1 LLPNGRRNA
10 ESEGTMSEVEQGSE
24 AWFQQRCG
32 KATASRISD
41 IVAKTKT
48 GYSTSRA
55 NYMAQLVVER
65 MTNQVAESYSNAAME
80 WGVEHEPFA
89 RGAYEAKTGNLV
101 DQVGAIDHPSIPM
114 SAASPD
120 GLVGDEGC
128 LEIKCPNTATHIET
142 ILGEEPAKK
151 YYDQMQWQMAC
162 TGRKWCDFVSYD
174 PRMPEHLKLLVKRV
188 ERNDVYIAELEREVS
203 QFLAEVDDKVKKL
216 NEIKV

>member
-1 LLPNGRRNA
+1 M
-10 ESEGTMSEVEQGSE
+10 TDIVQGSPE
-24 AWFQQRCG
+24 WHQQRLG

-65 MTNQVAESYSNAAME
+65 MTQTVAESYSNAAME
-80 WGVEHEPFA
+80 HGIENEPFA
-89 RGAYEAKTGNLV
+89 RAAYEAKTGNMV

-120 GLVGDEGC
+120 GLVGDDGC
-128 LEIKCPNTATHIET
+128 LEIKCPNTATHIDT

-151 YYDQMQWQMAC
+151 YYDQMQWQMVC
-162 TGRKWCDFVSYD
+162 TNRKWCDFVSFD
-174 PRMPEHLKLLVKRV
+174 PRMPSHLQLFIKRI
-188 ERNDVYIAELEREVS
+188 ERNDDYVEQLEKEVV
-203 QFLAEVDDKVKKL
+203 QFLIEVEDKVKKL

>member
-1 LLPNGRRNA
+1 M
-10 ESEGTMSEVEQGSE
+10 TEVVQGSE

-80 WGVEHEPFA
+80 WGVENRKFA
-89 RGAYEAKTGNLV
+89 RAAYEAKTGNMV
-101 DQVGAIDHPSIPM
+101 NQVGAIDHPTIPM

-120 GLVGDEGC
+120 GLVGDDGC
-128 LEIKCPNTATHIET
+128 LEIKCPNTATHIDT
-142 ILGEEPAKK
+142 VLGEEPAKK
-151 YYDQMQWQMAC
+151 YYDQMQWQMRCAD
-162 TGRKWCDFVSYD
+162 RSWCDFVSFD
-174 PRMPEHLKLLVKRV
+174 PRMPEHLQLFIKRI
-188 ERNDVYIAELEREVS
+188 ERNDRILQNSKKRLS
-203 QFLAEVDDKVKKL
+203 SFLRKWMTKL
-216 NEIKV
+216 KNSMK

>member
-1 LLPNGRRNA
+1 
-10 ESEGTMSEVEQGSE
+10 MSEVIQGSE

-65 MTNQVAESYSNAAME
+65 MTQTVAESYSNSAME
-80 WGVEHEPFA
+80 WGTENEPFA
-89 RGAYEAKTGNLV
+89 RAAYEAKTGNMV
-101 DQVGAIDHPSIPM
+101 DQVGAIDHPRIAM

-120 GLVGDEGC
+120 GLVGDDGC
-128 LEIKCPNTATHIET
+128 LEIKCPNTATHIDT
-142 ILGEEPAKK
+142 ILGEEPANK

-162 TGRKWCDFVSYD
+162 TNRSWCDFVSFD
-174 PRMPEHLKLLVKRV
+174 PRMQSHLQLFIKRI
-188 ERNDVYIAELEREVS
+188 ERNDEYIEQLEKEVV
-203 QFLAEVDDKVKKL
+203 QFLMEVEDKVKKL

>member
-1 LLPNGRRNA
+1 MLLHGRRNDK
-10 ESEGTMSEVEQGSE
+10 SERLMSDIEQGTPE
-24 AWFQQRCG
+24 WFAQRCG

-203 QFLAEVDDKVKKL
+203 QFPAEVDDKVKKL

>member
-1 LLPNGRRNA
+1 
-10 ESEGTMSEVEQGSE
+10 
-24 AWFQQRCG
+24 
-32 KATASRISD
+32 
-41 IVAKTKT
+41 
-48 GYSTSRA
+48 
-55 NYMAQLVVER
+55 MAQLVVER
-65 MTNQVAESYSNAAME
+65 MTNQVAESYTNAAME

-101 DQVGAIDHPSIPM
+101 DQVGAIDHPSIAM

>member
-1 LLPNGRRNA
+1 
-10 ESEGTMSEVEQGSE
+10 MSEVEQGSPE
-24 AWFQQRCG
+24 WFAQRCG

-80 WGVEHEPFA
+80 WGVENETYA
-89 RGAYEAKTGNLV
+89 RAAYEAKTGNMV

-120 GLVGDEGC
+120 GLVGDDGC
-128 LEIKCPNTATHIET
+128 LEIKCPNTATHIDT
-142 ILGEEPAKK
+142 VLGEEPAKK
-151 YYDQMQWQMAC
+151 YYDQMQWQMRCAD
-162 TGRKWCDFVSYD
+162 RSWCDFVSFD
-174 PRMPEHLKLLVKRV
+174 PRMPEELQLFVKRV
-188 ERNDVYIAELEREVS
+188 FRDDGYIAMLEEEVVWFLGELN
-203 QFLAEVDDKVKKL
+203 LKINKL
-216 NEIKV
+216 NELKEKNGNHL

>member
-1 LLPNGRRNA
+1 
-10 ESEGTMSEVEQGSE
+10 MSEVEQGSPE
-24 AWFQQRCG
+24 WYAQRCG

-65 MTNQVAESYSNAAME
+65 MTNQVAESYTNAAME

>member
-1 LLPNGRRNA
+1 
-10 ESEGTMSEVEQGSE
+10 MSDIEQGTPE
-24 AWFQQRCG
+24 WFAQRCG

-80 WGVEHEPFA
+80 WGVEQEVYA
-89 RGAYEAKTGNLV
+89 RAAYESKTGNMV
-101 DQVGAIDHPSIPM
+101 DQVGAIDHPRIAM

-120 GLVGDEGC
+120 GLVGDDGC

-142 ILGEEPAKK
+142 ILGEAPAKK

-162 TGRKWCDFVSYD
+162 TNRSWCDFVSFD
-174 PRMPEHLKLLVKRV
+174 PRMPSHLQLFVKRI
-188 ERNDVYIAELEREVS
+188 ERNDAYIAELESEVI